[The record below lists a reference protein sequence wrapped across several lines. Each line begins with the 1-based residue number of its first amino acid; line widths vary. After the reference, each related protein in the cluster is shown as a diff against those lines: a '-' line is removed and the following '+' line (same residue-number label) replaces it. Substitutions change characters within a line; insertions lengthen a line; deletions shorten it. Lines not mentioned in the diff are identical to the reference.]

1 MYIYED
7 LHIKRNVSPKKWRKR
22 DSVGTGGEPYGE
34 MPNIILYVATI

>member
-7 LHIKRNVSPKKWRKR
+7 LHTKRNVSPKKWERR
-22 DSVGTGGEPYGE
+22 DSVGTGGEPYEE